1 MGTRPPLGHLQQIG
15 DSVQLIRMYLLYL
28 DESGTHSSARHFVL
42 AGVAVLE
49 TDVSRIKTQLDN
61 LQSQYL
67 PNYSG
72 NAHFHAAELHRLDSG
87 KIKPPF
93 DQLNQSARSRLLS
106 QLRDVT
112 IGIRGTFFAVV
123 IDKSYLGED
132 EDQYG
137 RALEQML
144 SRFDQFLSRVRKVES
159 QLHLG
164 LVVIAHSSDQK
175 RLEVVLNQ
183 LAEEGTQ
190 WGELRN
196 LVDVPFFRLAKNSR
210 MLQVSDLI
218 ANGVYGRYEADH
230 ARFFDRMLPKF
241 DQDNSGRMH
250 GLLHLT
256 ANRSSC
262 YLPCCLT
269 RRLTSGA

>member
-1 MGTRPPLGHLQQIG
+1 MNRELTQAPATSCWRALLFLRPMSH
-15 DSVQLIRMYLLYL
+15 
-28 DESGTHSSARHFVL
+28 
-42 AGVAVLE
+42 
-49 TDVSRIKTQLDN
+49 VSRLNWKTFSRSICQTTAAALI
-61 LQSQYL
+61 STL
-67 PNYSG
+67 PSCTV
-72 NAHFHAAELHRLDSG
+72 LDSD

-93 DQLNQSARSRLLS
+93 DQLDQPARFRLLS
-106 QLRDVT
+106 QLRDVA